1 MLHYWK
7 LSSPYSTRGHI
18 RLLIPLLVLWC
29 IWRLTNEAKYD
40 GAMFSPTII
49 IRRVFGYLWRLQRA
63 KRLQAKHWIGD
74 LLVAK
79 ILHFYYRAPQCNC
92 DGASKGNPGPSGAGG
107 LIRDSRGHMIK
118 ACFEFLGAQTNAYM
132 GLYAVI
138 RGLQIARE
146 EGGTNVWVELDSMI
160 VLHIIKKEEGDWK
173 VQHLLTKLRQF
184 KWQMI
189 ILFTHVL
196 REANKPADL
205 LANLA
210 CQKQTVEIL
219 SSPQGELS
227 SLIQLDLRFP
237 CFKFD

>member
-7 LSSPYSTRGHI
+7 LSSPYLTRGHI

-29 IWRLTNEAKYD
+29 IWRLRNEAKYD

-63 KRLQAKHWIGD
+63 KRLQAKHWTGD

-79 ILHFYYRAPQCNC
+79 RLHFYYRAPQCNC
-92 DGASKGNPGPSGAGG
+92 D

-118 ACFEFLGAQTNAYM
+118 AYFEFLGAQTNAYA

-138 RGLQIARE
+138 RGLRIARE
-146 EGGTNVWVELDSMI
+146 EGGTNVWVELDSMV

-219 SSPQGELS
+219 SSPQGSSTPSLS
-227 SLIQLDLRFP
+227 LSKLYRVSLDFLIHG
-237 CFKFD
+237 